1 MSNVSVEIVFLLLLT
16 VANGVFAMSEA
27 AMISARKTLLQQ
39 RAEAG
44 DAGASAALQLVESP
58 SRFLSTVQIGITL
71 IGILSGAFGGS
82 TLAQNLAPVFERIPL
97 LAPYSQVLSVAI
109 IVLFI
114 TYLSLVIGELV
125 PKRLAL
131 NNAERIAAAVA
142 RPMSLL
148 SRITAPVVSLL
159 GFSSDLVLRLLGV
172 KLSDEPPITEEEV
185 KIILEQGEEAG
196 VFEETEREIMTNVFR
211 LGDWRVH
218 SIMTPRTDIVWLDL
232 DDSPEINRKKI
243 AESHHTSYP
252 VFQKDRQHLMGIVS
266 IKNLWTQEA
275 VGQTMDLQGAL
286 TQPLFIPANTPAL
299 NALELF
305 RQSGMYV
312 GIVIDE
318 HGDLEGLV
326 TMTDLIEAII
336 GDIATEHGE
345 SQAVQREDGSWL
357 LDGLM
362 NIHKVEEILEMDIF
376 PDDERSDYQTVGGF
390 VMMRVGRIPSTGD
403 HFEWNELRFEV
414 IDMDGRRVDKV
425 LITLTEPGKIEP
437 ETKE

>member
-1 MSNVSVEIVFLLLLT
+1 MSNVTVELVFLLLLS

-27 AMISARKTLLQQ
+27 AMISARKTRLQQ

-44 DAGASAALQLVESP
+44 DAGARAALKLAESP
-58 SRFLSTVQIGITL
+58 NRFLSTVQIGITL

-82 TLAQNLAPVFERIPL
+82 TLAQNLAPIFEQIPV
-97 LAPYSQVLSVAI
+97 LAPYSEALSVVV

-131 NNAERIAAAVA
+131 NNPEGIAAAVA
-142 RPMSLL
+142 RPMSFL
-148 SRITAPVVSLL
+148 SKITSPIVSFL
-159 GFSSDLVLRLLGV
+159 GISSDLVLRLLGV

-196 VFEETEREIMTNVFR
+196 VFEEAEREIMTNVFR

-218 SIMTPRTDIVWLDL
+218 SVMTPRTDIVWLDL
-232 DDSPEINRKKI
+232 DDSPEANRKKI
-243 AESHHTSYP
+243 TESRHIAYP
-252 VFQKDRQHLMGIVS
+252 VFKKDRQHLMGIVS
-266 IKNLWTQEA
+266 VKDLWAQDI
-275 VGQTMDLQGAL
+275 QTMNLQAAL
-286 TQPLFIPANTPAL
+286 TQPLFIPANTPSL
-299 NALELF
+299 KALELF
-305 RQSGMYV
+305 RQSGTHM

-318 HGDLEGLV
+318 HGDPEGIV
-326 TMTDLIEAII
+326 TLTDLIEAII
-336 GDIATEHGE
+336 GDIASEHSE

-362 NIHKVEEILEMDIF
+362 NIHEAEEILEMDIF
-376 PDDERSDYQTVGGF
+376 PDNERSNYQTVGGF
-390 VMMRVGRIPSTGD
+390 VMMRVGRIPLTGD

-414 IDMDGRRVDKV
+414 MDMDGRRVDKV
-425 LITLTEPGKIEP
+425 MVKLTEPEKTEP
-437 ETKE
+437 EKKEE